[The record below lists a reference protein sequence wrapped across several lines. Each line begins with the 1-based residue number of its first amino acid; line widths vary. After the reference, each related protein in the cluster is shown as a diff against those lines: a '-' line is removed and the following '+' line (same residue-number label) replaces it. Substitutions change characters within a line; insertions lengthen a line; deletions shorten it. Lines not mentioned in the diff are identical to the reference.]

1 MLELYN
7 KYFKAAIIKML
18 ELVIIRK
25 CLKQMK
31 TIESLSKE
39 METLSKDAEDIKN
52 PMDMLELKITFKIK
66 LNSWIQQQSGEEREK
81 KSINIKVE

>member
-1 MLELYN
+1 MLELSN

-18 ELVIIRK
+18 ELAIIWK

-39 METLSKDAEDIKN
+39 METLSKDTEDIKKN
-52 PMDMLELKITFKIK
+52 PVDILELKITFK
-66 LNSWIQQQSGEEREK
+66 N
-81 KSINIKVE
+81 

>member
-1 MLELYN
+1 MTELLELSN

-18 ELVIIRK
+18 ELAIIRK

-39 METLSKDAEDIKN
+39 METLSKDTEDIKKN
-52 PMDMLELKITFKIK
+52 PVDILELKITFK
-66 LNSWIQQQSGEEREK
+66 N
-81 KSINIKVE
+81 

>member
-1 MLELYN
+1 MTEMLELSN

-18 ELVIIRK
+18 ELAIIRK

-39 METLSKDAEDIKN
+39 METLSKDTEDIKKN
-52 PMDMLELKITFKIK
+52 PVDILELKITFK
-66 LNSWIQQQSGEEREK
+66 N
-81 KSINIKVE
+81 